1 MDMNIDK
8 VLMSQAYGNSD
19 IKKLSNIVR
28 DDIVDM
34 EDEKRKEVAKDFEAI
49 FVRQIM
55 DKMKDTI
62 PESEDE
68 ESSSKQLKSMYWSFM
83 SDMVGKQGG
92 FGLWQNIYKSMPGAK
107 TGEAN
112 QPPNQSGGLNEMI

>member
-8 VLMSQAYGNSD
+8 ILMSQTYGNSD
-19 IKKLSNIVR
+19 IKKL
-28 DDIVDM
+28 DDITKDGVVDL
-34 EDEKRKEVAKDFEAI
+34 EDEKRKKVAKDFESI
-49 FVRQIM
+49 FVRQII

-68 ESSSKQLKSMYWSFM
+68 DSSSKQLKSMYWSFM

-92 FGLWQNIYKSMPGAK
+92 FGMWQNIYESMPGAK
-107 TGEAN
+107 TGTTN
-112 QPPNQSGGLNEMI
+112 QTINPSGGLNEMI